1 MEAKKKESFKVGD
14 RVIRLNSSIEH
25 DEIPKCSFDPGDI
38 GIITEIHHRAYSVR
52 CLKTKL
58 IYLCVPQNLAA
69 ARLKESK

>member
-1 MEAKKKESFKVGD
+1 MEAKKTKFNVGD

-25 DEIPKCSFDPGDI
+25 EEIPNCSFDPGDI
-38 GIITEIHHRAYSVR
+38 GVITEVHFKAYSVR

-69 ARLKESK
+69 ARLKEPK